1 MKDLQTVVQG
11 IEKGV
16 QSGIF
21 NMKEVVILNNAIVGL
36 QRVFEVPVTAQEV
49 LPERPPMSVA
59 KDDKPH
65 KGK

>member
-36 QRVFEVPVTAQEV
+36 QRVFEVEV
-49 LPERPPMSVA
+49 LPERPPMSAV
-59 KDDKPH
+59 KEDKPH
-65 KGK
+65 KEK